1 MCEQKESPAALGDRA
16 SRDALLLGGFERSEP
31 SPNSG
36 TPQRPTE
43 ARQCEGI
50 ARRHA
55 LAALCLGGALA
66 FQLAALG
73 SHYARRSVAL
83 IIGRRA

>member
-1 MCEQKESPAALGDRA
+1 MAHKVESPAALGDRA
-16 SRDALLLGGFERSEP
+16 SRDALLLGGFERPEP
-31 SPNSG
+31 SPNAG

-55 LAALCLGGALA
+55 LAALCVGGALA
-66 FQLAALG
+66 VQQAALAA
-73 SHYARRSVAL
+73 HFARRAVAL
-83 IIGRRA
+83 MIGRRA